1 MHLIERTIRRVD
13 RAQQRRRPLAVAV
26 AVLKKFG
33 DDQGGHLAALLAYY
47 AFLSLFPLLAV
58 ASTLLA
64 RALPGNPE
72 LREAVLGSALRNLPL
87 VGETLQRD
95 APSLDGS
102 GVALVV
108 ALAVALWAGLGAI
121 RAFEH
126 ALNTIWNVPY
136 RRRPSFLGN
145 VARAAAV
152 LALLAALV
160 LVGAGLAAAA
170 QAAGG
175 PAGTLAG
182 WSASVLV
189 NVAGLLVAYRVLT
202 GASLPWSAHVWGA
215 VAAGT
220 AWTVLLAA
228 GARYVAWQVSGAGRV
243 YGTFAL
249 VIGLLAWLFL
259 SAQVALLGAEI
270 NVVRAARLWPRSLVQ
285 PPLTDADRRALV
297 RYVEEAARRPEVV
310 VDADVPSGSP
320 P

>member
-1 MHLIERTIRRVD
+1 M
-13 RAQQRRRPLAVAV
+13 
-26 AVLKKFG
+26 
-33 DDQGGHLAALLAYY
+33 
-47 AFLSLFPLLAV
+47 
-58 ASTLLA
+58 
-64 RALPGNPE
+64 
-72 LREAVLGSALRNLPL
+72 
-87 VGETLQRD
+87 
-95 APSLDGS
+95 
-102 GVALVV
+102 
-108 ALAVALWAGLGAI
+108 
-121 RAFEH
+121 
-126 ALNTIWNVPY
+126 
-136 RRRPSFLGN
+136 
-145 VARAAAV
+145 
-152 LALLAALV
+152 